1 MEIEYST
8 RDAVKKAFPNRIIHE
23 HLYWIPRTHR
33 FFQLSTPIND
43 SNLHHEVIRRS
54 SGIFIE
60 LHFEGDDYS
69 LKYQGLIDYLI
80 KSTAD
85 LTNFVWEYWG
95 CGYRCQ
101 YASVMENEKQLI
113 ETLAFFMSKID
124 GLIENYG
131 NNNQTS
137 VTYQLDND
145 FHLPPQAESV
155 EMHELSLN
163 DVLRLP
169 LSIPDYQRIYCW
181 EEENVRSCL
190 DDVFSHT
197 EKIADYSYRFGT
209 IILHHHPISGR
220 YDIIDGQQRLITFA
234 LLLHELGVTVNL
246 LNENVI
252 SSQSYSYIAYNKHL
266 IQAYCQKHPRNY
278 KNLSEAILKNVDFS
292 VLVLENASIDLAYT
306 FFSNQNSRGV
316 PLTDYDL
323 LKAHHL
329 RFIPLVFEQ
338 QSMRAAETWNL
349 MIESGRVNV
358 NDNKTPNYI
367 RTLDIYLYHLRK
379 WMRKKDVEDGENT
392 HRIKK
397 EYESSPVID
406 EIPPFGERFYFNE
419 PIQGGV
425 HFFSFVE
432 QHLQHYKHFSET
444 EEYIIFHNML
454 GYSSHKWYRDA
465 VEALLF
471 GYYLK
476 FGEFCLSDALVVIM
490 RIILQHRYENGR
502 AHKSSIIQFTRDS
515 EIIMMI
521 DQATSPTFF
530 LAEAR
535 NKAKDLNIPMMQ
547 DMSPIRRDMLAIA
560 RRINRELSNRIVI
573 NSFKTINL

>member
-8 RDAVKKAFPNRIIHE
+8 RDAVNKAFPNKIIHE
-23 HLYWIPRTHR
+23 HLYWIPRSHR
-33 FFQLSTPIND
+33 YFQLSTPIID
-43 SNLHHEVIRRS
+43 DPYLHHEVIRRS
-54 SGIFIE
+54 SGVFIE
-60 LHFEGDDYS
+60 LHFEGEGYS
-69 LKYQGLIDYLI
+69 VKYQGLIDYLI
-80 KSTAD
+80 KATAD
-85 LTNFVWEYWG
+85 LPSFVWEYWG
-95 CGYRCQ
+95 GGYRCQ
-101 YASVMENEKQLI
+101 YASVMENERQLI

-124 GLIENYG
+124 ELIENYG
-131 NNNQTS
+131 NNNQTN
-137 VTYQLDND
+137 VNYKLETD
-145 FHLPPQAESV
+145 FQLPPQGESV
-155 EMHELSLN
+155 EMHELSL
-163 DVLRLP
+163 DSVLRLP

-190 DDVFSHT
+190 DDIFSHT
-197 EKIADYSYRFGT
+197 EKTADYSYRLGT
-209 IILHHHPISGR
+209 IILHHISGR
-220 YDIIDGQQRLITFA
+220 YDIIDGQQRLITLS
-234 LLLHELGVTVNL
+234 LLLNELGVTVKL

-266 IQAYCQKHPRNY
+266 IQTYCQKHPRDY
-278 KNLSEAILKNVDFS
+278 KKLSEAILNYIDFS

-338 QSMRAAETWNL
+338 QSMRAAETWNF
-349 MIESGRVNV
+349 MIESGRVKINE
-358 NDNKTPNYI
+358 NRTPDYI
-367 RTLDIYLYHLRK
+367 RTLEIYLYHLRK

-432 QHLQHYKHFSET
+432 QHLQHFKHFSEL
-444 EEYIIFHNML
+444 EEYKFFHNML
-454 GYSSHKWYRDA
+454 GYGSHKWYRDA

-476 FGEFCLSDALVVIM
+476 FGEFCLSDALVVII

-502 AHKSSIIQFTRDS
+502 AHKSSIIQYARDS

-535 NKAKDLNIPMMQ
+535 NIAKNLTLPMMQ
-547 DMSPIRRDMLAIA
+547 EMSPIRRDMLAIA
-560 RRINRELSNRIVI
+560 RRVNRELSNRIII